1 MKMKRNFLFLAIVAF
16 VLILPSQQAQA
27 AGLGE
32 IISGAINS
40 VIMGGLDLFMMQFVF
55 LTQVIQG
62 ITLALPFIAVELL
75 KMVIALNGTLHLT
88 PLNADSGEMVK
99 VGFNFTRDLANMF
112 FIIILAWI
120 GFATI
125 LRLETYQVK
134 KMLPKLILIALLINF
149 IPVICGV
156 IIDISDI
163 VTTSLLSGGDASG
176 FGKVLINQLP
186 AADIVKGGLDGLTM
200 FIPSQGGITGIV
212 IKSAMGSVFNLV
224 AFFVLMLYVLIFI
237 LRIVAIWILIVL
249 APLAWL
255 GYILPEGK
263 KYWDMWWKQFL
274 QWAMIGIPMTF
285 FLFLSGL
292 VLGGTSIR
300 STSCPAVDF
309 AEYGWGSG
317 ILAAI
322 AGPFLC
328 STLPFIAA
336 IIVLIIG
343 FLASITFSPMGADAV
358 MKAGKK
364 GGMAA
369 SKVLGPQAWK
379 GVKEYTKTT
388 GGFAAGIKAPF
399 RFAKGFRDYQKNA
412 KAERLTLGGRRPISP
427 GLMMEE
433 GMEAEDIRQPRPSTG
448 QKIAAGAKEFGKATA
463 SGLGKTGIGGLKG
476 KSQAAKTGTWDTIKK
491 MAKTGGA
498 AAVGIKLKKT
508 PRGTKRCPD
517 CPNYINVDDDVC
529 RFCGHIFKLEEKTE
543 GKKEAP
549 KK

>member
-1 MKMKRNFLFLAIVAF
+1 MKMKHNFLFLVIVAF
-16 VLILPSQQAQA
+16 VLILPLQQAQA

-55 LTQVIQG
+55 LATVIQG

-88 PLNADSGEMVK
+88 PLNADTGEMVK

-134 KMLPKLILIALLINF
+134 KILPKLIIIALLINF
-149 IPVICGV
+149 IPIICGV

-163 VTTSLLSGGDASG
+163 ITTSFLNGGDASG

-186 AADIVKGGLDGLTM
+186 AADLVKGGLDGLTM
-200 FIPSQGGITGIV
+200 LIPSKGGITGLV

-224 AFFVLMLYVLIFI
+224 AFFVLLLYVLIFI

-249 APLAWL
+249 APLMWL
-255 GYILPEGK
+255 GYIIPEGK
-263 KYWDMWWKQFL
+263 QWWDMWWKQFL

-292 VLGGTSIR
+292 VLGGTSIT
-300 STSCPAVDF
+300 STSCPSVSF
-309 AEYGWGSG
+309 AEYGWGTG
-317 ILAAI
+317 ILSAI

-343 FLASITFSPMGADAV
+343 FLFSITLSPMGADAV
-358 MKAGKK
+358 MKGAKK
-364 GGMAA
+364 GGI
-369 SKVLGPQAWK
+369 VLGPQAWK
-379 GVKEYTKTT
+379 GAREYSKAT

-412 KAERLTLGGRRPISP
+412 KAERLTIGGRRPISP
-427 GLMMEE
+427 GLTMEE
-433 GMEAEDIRQPRPSTG
+433 GMEAEDIRQPRPSAG

-463 SGLGKTGIGGLKG
+463 TGLRETGLGG
-476 KSQAAKTGTWDTIKK
+476 KDFKKNFQAAKTGTWNAVKGA
-491 MAKTGGA
+491 AKVGGA
-498 AAVGIKLKKT
+498 AALGIKLKKR
-508 PRGTKRCPD
+508 PKGSKRCD
-517 CPNYINVDDDVC
+517 QCDNYINEAEDVC
-529 RFCGHIFKLEEKTE
+529 PKCGNIFNPAPEAEKKTQP
-543 GKKEAP
+543 P